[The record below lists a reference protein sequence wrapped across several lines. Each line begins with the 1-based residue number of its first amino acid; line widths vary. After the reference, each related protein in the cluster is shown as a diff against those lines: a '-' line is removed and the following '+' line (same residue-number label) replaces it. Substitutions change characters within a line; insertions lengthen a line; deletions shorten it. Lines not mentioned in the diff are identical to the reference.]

1 MLDVLL
7 SFEMLLKEAPAGLV
21 LPKEILSELLLGCKT
36 LYVSNTLA

>member
-21 LPKEILSELLLGCKT
+21 LPKITVSLGTLKT
-36 LYVSNTLA
+36 LV